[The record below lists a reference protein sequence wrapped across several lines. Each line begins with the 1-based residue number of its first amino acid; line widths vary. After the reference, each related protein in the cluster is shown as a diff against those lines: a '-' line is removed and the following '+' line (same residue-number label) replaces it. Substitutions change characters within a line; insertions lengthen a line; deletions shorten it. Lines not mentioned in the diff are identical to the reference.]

1 MDDPTEQTV
10 SFIST
15 AVTGRAVIATTDSGS
30 SGPPSTATPSGDP
43 TYPAQQASGMAVQ
56 SVAQSMA
63 IAIQDATDML
73 RNVSTIATTAM
84 GVAAAKWIETPE
96 MVLYKQIIDTAQGLI
111 QTAAGDFLTIGQN
124 AATVLSAFPTGAS
137 KSSN

>member
-15 AVTGRAVIATTDSGS
+15 AVTGRAIV
-30 SGPPSTATPSGDP
+30 TADP
-43 TYPAQQASGMAVQ
+43 AGGGAGESPTGEVTYPAQQAGGMAVQ
-56 SVAQSMA
+56 SIAQSMA

-96 MVLYKQIIDTAQGLI
+96 MVLYKQIIDTAQGMI
-111 QTAAGDFLTIGQN
+111 QTAAADFLTIGTN
-124 AATVLSAFPTGAS
+124 AASVLAGFSEAG
-137 KSSN
+137 KSN

>member
-15 AVTGRAVIATTDSGS
+15 AVTGRAVLASTETGTADAATVD
-30 SGPPSTATPSGDP
+30 A
-43 TYPAQQASGMAVQ
+43 TYPAQQAGGMAVQ

-124 AATVLSAFPTGAS
+124 AATVLSAFPAGTS
-137 KSSN
+137 KQS

>member
-1 MDDPTEQTV
+1 M
-10 SFIST
+10 
-15 AVTGRAVIATTDSGS
+15 IATTDSGA
-30 SGPPSTATPSGDP
+30 SGPPSTAAPPSDP

>member
-15 AVTGRAVIATTDSGS
+15 AVTGRAVLASTETGPADAATAD
-30 SGPPSTATPSGDP
+30 A
-43 TYPAQQASGMAVQ
+43 TYPAQQAGGMAVQ

-124 AATVLSAFPTGAS
+124 AATVLSAFPAGTS
-137 KSSN
+137 KQS

>member
-1 MDDPTEQTV
+1 MDEPDPTEQTV

-15 AVTGRAVIATTDSGS
+15 AVTGRPVLASTGGTPTPNGDTSMPAV
-30 SGPPSTATPSGDP
+30 
-43 TYPAQQASGMAVQ
+43 QAEGMAVQ

-96 MVLYKQIIDTAQGLI
+96 MVLYKQIIDSAQAMI
-111 QTAAGDFLTIGQN
+111 KTAAADFLTIGQD
-124 AATVLSAFPTGAS
+124 AATILSGFPAGKA
-137 KSSN
+137 

>member
-15 AVTGRAVIATTDSGS
+15 AVTGRAVLAPSEPTSPSVSPPTGS
-30 SGPPSTATPSGDP
+30 SS
-43 TYPAQQASGMAVQ
+43 TYPSQQAAGMAVQ

-111 QTAAGDFLTIGQN
+111 KTAADDFLTIGKN
-124 AATVLSAFPTGAS
+124 AATVLSEFPSG
-137 KSSN
+137 SSGGSN

>member
-15 AVTGRAVIATTDSGS
+15 AVTGRAVIAATDAGS
-30 SGPPSTATPSGDP
+30 SGTPSATPSGDP

-124 AATVLSAFPTGAS
+124 AATVLSAFPSGAAE
-137 KSSN
+137 SSH

>member
-15 AVTGRAVIATTDSGS
+15 AVTGRAVLATTDPDG
-30 SGPPSTATPSGDP
+30 GDSTAVDA
-43 TYPAQQASGMAVQ
+43 TYPAQQAGGMAVQ

-124 AATVLSAFPTGAS
+124 AATVLSAFPAGSSS
-137 KSSN
+137 KSG